1 VEYEDDLQILNK
13 KTQRVDKQKVKG
25 GTKRKIRI
33 KEEGLTKRNESNE
46 NKNIIYPKI
55 GSFVPKTAFNKL
67 ATADYWKN

>member
-46 NKNIIYPKI
+46 NKNIIDPKN
-55 GSFVPKTAFNKL
+55 GSFVLKTAFNKL